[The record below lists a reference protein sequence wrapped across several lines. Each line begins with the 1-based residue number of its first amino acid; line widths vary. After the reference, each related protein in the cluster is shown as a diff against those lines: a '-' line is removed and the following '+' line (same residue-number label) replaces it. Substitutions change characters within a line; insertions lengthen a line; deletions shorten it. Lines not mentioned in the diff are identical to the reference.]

1 MDFTSSIAALR
12 SGQLH
17 RFMDWPVSAVPKH
30 GAGVYTVWDKDGG
43 FLYVGMAGRFLDE
56 QSVSKLRTDGGPPKG
71 LRDRLGSHAS
81 GRRSGD
87 QFCVY
92 VADALVLPRL
102 RREEIE
108 EIASGDLAFDALI
121 RDFVRRNLGFRFVE
135 TSSGTDAEELERL
148 VLSEGLSGVSP
159 LLNSTG

>member
-1 MDFTSSIAALR
+1 
-12 SGQLH
+12 
-17 RFMDWPVSAVPKH
+17 
-30 GAGVYTVWDKDGG
+30 
-43 FLYVGMAGRFLDE
+43 MAGRFLDE

-102 RREEIE
+102 RREEID

-148 VLSEGLSGVSP
+148 VLSEGLSGISP
-159 LLNSTG
+159 LLNSTS